1 MKELD
6 LEELDKFDSV
16 VFDLDGTLVNSMCFH
31 IKAWQDVMKQYEIDV
46 DYDWLYA
53 RGGVPSR
60 YIAKELI
67 EIHNLKDVDAYTLA
81 DKKADNYKSN
91 IHKVEVYPRMY
102 EVLEYLKKHN
112 IPMAIGTGTLR
123 SNADYIVANT
133 ELHKFI
139 KVVITAEDVVNHK
152 PHPETFVK
160 ACLEVSGT
168 PSNSVVFEDTVL
180 GVEASKNGGF
190 ATVFV
195 KDGIPYML

>member
-91 IHKVEVYPRMY
+91 IHKIIWARKPTT
-102 EVLEYLKKHN
+102 LEWWDESRLSFS
-112 IPMAIGTGTLR
+112 TLR
-123 SNADYIVANT
+123 LYISLNSSGGDFTYAT
-133 ELHKFI
+133 SK
-139 KVVITAEDVVNHK
+139 IT
-152 PHPETFVK
+152 
-160 ACLEVSGT
+160 
-168 PSNSVVFEDTVL
+168 
-180 GVEASKNGGF
+180 
-190 ATVFV
+190 
-195 KDGIPYML
+195 I

>member
-6 LEELDKFDSV
+6 LEELGKFKSV

-31 IKAWQDVMKQYEIDV
+31 IRAWQDVMKQYGINL

-60 YIAKELI
+60 YIVKELI
-67 EIHNLKDVDAYTLA
+67 DIYNLKDVDACSLA

-91 IHKVEVYPRMY
+91 IHKVEVYPRMHA
-102 EVLEYLKKHN
+102 VLEYLKRHN

-123 SNADYIVANT
+123 SNAEYIVANT

-139 KVVITAEDVVNHK
+139 RVVITAEDVNNHK

-160 ACLEVSGT
+160 ACLEVGGT

-190 ATVFV
+190 TTVFV